1 MVKQMHKDATLLL
14 VSVLVLTPVPL
25 LLHVKLTVLPSPL
38 VIAASIVGLVAVF
51 GTIFSLMLRKR
62 GKNRKD

>member
-1 MVKQMHKDATLLL
+1 MHKDATLLL